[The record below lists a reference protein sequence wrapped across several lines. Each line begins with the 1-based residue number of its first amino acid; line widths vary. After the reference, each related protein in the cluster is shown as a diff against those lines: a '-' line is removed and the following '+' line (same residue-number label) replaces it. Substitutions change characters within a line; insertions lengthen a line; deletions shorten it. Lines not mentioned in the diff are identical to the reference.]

1 MGEVKQ
7 GISLGG
13 YLRYMIMS
21 LNGKIAL
28 TENSSV
34 HEFENQ
40 MSYSTQMALTSELND
55 GLLRNVL
62 VIRRVRRLLKYPRMH

>member
-7 GISLGG
+7 DINLGG

-34 HEFENQ
+34 REFENQ
-40 MSYSTQMALTSELND
+40 MSYSTQMALTSEFND
-55 GLLRNVL
+55 GLLRNVF